1 MRQLV
6 YLFII
11 MHHMITYIEG
21 GELYLVFPVIVIVL
35 DINRYIKAVSYLGKE
50 SSQEVKLLSPP
61 LELGTTEVVAVFVG
75 S

>member
-1 MRQLV
+1 MNIGDADVDDGKECMDKNDEMTL
-6 YLFII
+6 LWLI
-11 MHHMITYIEG
+11 MM
-21 GELYLVFPVIVIVL
+21 L
-35 DINRYIKAVSYLGKE
+35 INRYIKAVSYLGKE